1 MTIIYKFILDLEMS
15 INKGPKEETPC
26 IVGLRHRFD
35 SAKWANYPHKD
46 HVYTVIFTI
55 YSLDEDI
62 LVTADGEYLKRGFMT
77 EMNIREPNSFI
88 VEFDSDDN
96 KDSNTYFN
104 SIEREYIFDPP
115 RKITYFINYISN
127 ISESDYARLLQFKC
141 PKAGSLSHDR
151 IIHNKAIQKL
161 LLNESNLLVVFL
173 DETKNNKIFDEYLNC
188 R

>member
-1 MTIIYKFILDLEMS
+1 MS
-15 INKGPKEETPC
+15 IKKHDKEEMPC
-26 IVGLRHRFD
+26 IVGLRHRLD
-35 SAKWANYPHKD
+35 SAKWANYPLKD
-46 HVYTVIFTI
+46 HVYPVIFTI
-55 YSLDEDI
+55 YSLAEDI

-88 VEFDSDDN
+88 VEFGSDDN

-115 RKITYFINYISN
+115 KKITYFINYISN
-127 ISESDYARLLQFKC
+127 INEDDYARLLQFKC

-161 LLNESNLLVVFL
+161 LLSESNLLVVFL
-173 DETKNNKIFDEYLNC
+173 DKTKNNKIFDEFLN
-188 R
+188 RR